1 MPTIAQC
8 AQVISKATEQDAYI
22 APSHFSK
29 SGLTVT
35 KNEPSDKAHGAVVK
49 KLIKAFQHEASKLHF
64 TLSDQQIHAEAL
76 DTFGSA
82 KKITTD
88 DLAKFTS
95 KLNQLNRESIQY
107 TSSSPDEVLLSK
119 ENSSAS
125 LHSSASTHSDISD
138 TASTALQVADKEQSL
153 PLPTTQ
159 KEKIQTLMALFDSVY
174 NGGACPKEAKDE
186 IYINTLNRDLID
198 LISDKEFRKTD
209 EFNAFKNHPLFKNN
223 GEILERRS
231 EEYRAENAQVQPA
244 KDFSVE
250 STIRV
255 LDLMRLEIAT
265 ANAPDLLEET
275 QKTLQEIAD
284 EQPEPSTLSAENQAT
299 VKKFTTLLDH
309 IANKELPEEYD
320 ILTMIGYAEDY
331 AALSKNPEYA
341 GSVENKQLAEYYD
354 IIPKLD
360 LMIKDAEA
368 AGKSSF
374 SLIKA
379 RDIITNAI
387 FDYRR
392 AELKRGEAVTF
403 EVPPSLE

>member
-29 SGLTVT
+29 SGLTVS
-35 KNEPSDKAHGAVVK
+35 KDEPSDKAHGTVVK

-64 TLSDQQIHAEAL
+64 NLSDQQIHAEAL

-95 KLNQLNRESIQY
+95 KLNQLSRESIQY

-125 LHSSASTHSDISD
+125 LHSSTSTHSDISD
-138 TASTALQVADKEQSL
+138 AASTTKEQSL

-159 KEKIQTLMALFDSVY
+159 KEKTQALMALFDSVY

-198 LISDKEFRKTD
+198 LVSDKEFRKTD
-209 EFNAFKNHPLFKNN
+209 AFNAFKNHPLFKNN

-244 KDFSVE
+244 QDSSVE

-275 QKTLQEIAD
+275 QKTLQDIAS
-284 EQPEPSTLSAENQAT
+284 EQPEPSTLSAEDQAT

-341 GSVENKQLAEYYD
+341 GSPENKQLAEYYD
-354 IIPKLD
+354 SIPKLD
-360 LMIKDAEA
+360 SMIKDAEA

-374 SLIKA
+374 PLIKA

-387 FDYRR
+387 FDYRG